1 MKILFTHIEEE
12 WQKKFFEEKLPNHE
26 LTFLEGPLTVDNVM
40 DHRDTQVLS
49 VFVGSP
55 IDTPIINSLAD
66 LSLIATRSTG
76 FDHIDLSKASQKK
89 ITVCNVPFYGEN
101 TVAEH
106 AFTLMLS
113 LSRMIPESLDRTE
126 DGSFDYHGLR
136 GWDVKGK
143 TIGIVGGGHIGMHM
157 ARMARGFHMNV
168 IVFDINRDEKMA
180 AELGFTYVDL
190 DEMYAKADVISLHVP
205 LNDHTK
211 HMLNKDAFAK
221 MKDGVVIINTAR
233 GGLIDTDSLI
243 VALRSGKVSQAGLD
257 VLEGE
262 EDLIDEVE
270 LTMNNLKKDEV
281 LTLLQNHQLM
291 EMPHVI
297 ITPHNAFNSIEAVQ
311 RILQTTVDNIEAF
324 EKNVPINVVS

>member
-1 MKILFTHIEEE
+1 VKILFTHIEEE

>member
-180 AELGFTYVDL
+180 AELGFTYADL

>member
-1 MKILFTHIEEE
+1 
-12 WQKKFFEEKLPNHE
+12 
-26 LTFLEGPLTVDNVM
+26 
-40 DHRDTQVLS
+40 
-49 VFVGSP
+49 
-55 IDTPIINSLAD
+55 
-66 LSLIATRSTG
+66 
-76 FDHIDLSKASQKK
+76 
-89 ITVCNVPFYGEN
+89 
-101 TVAEH
+101 
-106 AFTLMLS
+106 
-113 LSRMIPESLDRTE
+113 
-126 DGSFDYHGLR
+126 
-136 GWDVKGK
+136 
-143 TIGIVGGGHIGMHM
+143 
-157 ARMARGFHMNV
+157 
-168 IVFDINRDEKMA
+168 
-180 AELGFTYVDL
+180 
-190 DEMYAKADVISLHVP
+190 
-205 LNDHTK
+205 
-211 HMLNKDAFAK
+211 

>member
-1 MKILFTHIEEE
+1 
-12 WQKKFFEEKLPNHE
+12 
-26 LTFLEGPLTVDNVM
+26 
-40 DHRDTQVLS
+40 
-49 VFVGSP
+49 
-55 IDTPIINSLAD
+55 
-66 LSLIATRSTG
+66 
-76 FDHIDLSKASQKK
+76 
-89 ITVCNVPFYGEN
+89 
-101 TVAEH
+101 
-106 AFTLMLS
+106 
-113 LSRMIPESLDRTE
+113 
-126 DGSFDYHGLR
+126 
-136 GWDVKGK
+136 
-143 TIGIVGGGHIGMHM
+143 
-157 ARMARGFHMNV
+157 
-168 IVFDINRDEKMA
+168 MA